1 VESLVPRCRSRKLDR
16 RDRSQEMLL
25 VAERSVEGRGDEPRV
40 WTRDPL
46 AGDADAVAG
55 GGCQATMV
63 TGPPGWA
70 IDSGVA

>member
-1 VESLVPRCRSRKLDR
+1 
-16 RDRSQEMLL
+16 

-63 TGPPGWA
+63 TGPPRWA